1 MDMEVRKGRNAD
13 GTFIQS
19 QIDKYSNLTPQ
30 QINDTLDYIA
40 ERYEKGVKIDGTEVT
55 SIRINSINAFINS
68 AEDIRNLK
76 FTEI

>member
-1 MDMEVRKGRNAD
+1 MEMEVKKNRRND
-13 GTFIQS
+13 GTFIGKY
-19 QIDKYSNLTPQ
+19 IDKYSNVTPQ

-55 SIRINSINAFINS
+55 SIRINSLNKFVNS
-68 AEDIRNLK
+68 ADDIRNLK